1 MITSREA
8 RGPRQTKG
16 GTPMALALTVE
27 KLDGLDPAVAALYVE
42 KEGIF
47 HLDVTGLEDTA
58 GLKSALEA
66 ERKTRKDFEK
76 KYGALKDVDP
86 EEYARLKAEAAERET
101 KKLTEAGEF
110 DKLREK
116 WAKEQA
122 DKDAEWERK
131 VAEKDAL
138 LATHVKDS
146 QVRNAALKAG
156 VIPEDIEDVMII
168 TARHFKLADDGA
180 LQVLDDRGEVTP
192 KTAEEFFTKDFKE
205 KKPKFY
211 AATGSSG
218 GGTAGGGGG
227 GAGGIK
233 TEVQLLQ
240 EHYDA
245 AVKARD
251 NVKMVSLKRQ
261 IHEAQQKAANG

>member
-1 MITSREA
+1 
-8 RGPRQTKG
+8 
-16 GTPMALALTVE
+16 MALALTVE
-27 KLDGLDPAVAALYVE
+27 KLDGLDPTVAALYVE
-42 KEGIF
+42 RNGKF
-47 HLDVTGLEDTA
+47 QLDVSDLEDTS

-66 ERKTRKDFEK
+66 ERKARKDFEK
-76 KYGALKDVDP
+76 KYSALKDVDP
-86 EEYARLKAEAAERET
+86 EEYQRLKTEAAERET

-122 DKDAEWERK
+122 EKDAEWARK

-146 QVRNAALKAG
+146 QVRNAALRAG

-192 KTAEEFFTKDFKE
+192 KTVDEFFTKDFKE

-227 GAGGIK
+227 STGGPK

-240 EHYDA
+240 DQYDA
-245 AVKARD
+245 AVKAKD
-251 NVKMVSLKRQ
+251 AGKMVSLTDRIFKAKQ
-261 IHEAQQKAANG
+261 KEAGG

>member
-1 MITSREA
+1 
-8 RGPRQTKG
+8 
-16 GTPMALALTVE
+16 MALALTVE

-42 KEGIF
+42 KEGAF
-47 HLDVTGLEDTA
+47 HLDVTGIEDTGA
-58 GLKSALEA
+58 LKSALKA
-66 ERKTRKDFEK
+66 EREARKDFEK

-86 EEYARLKAEAAERET
+86 EEYARLKKEAEERET

-122 DKDAEWERK
+122 EKDAEWARK

-180 LQVLDDRGEVTP
+180 LQVLDDKGEVTP
-192 KTAEEFFTKDFKE
+192 KTVEEFFTTDFKNR
-205 KKPKFY
+205 KPKFY
-211 AATGSSG
+211 AATGASGAGTSS
-218 GGTAGGGGG
+218 G
-227 GAGGIK
+227 GAGGTGTK
-233 TEVQLLQ
+233 TDMQKLEEQYEL
-240 EHYDA
+240 
-245 AVKARD
+245 AVKAKD
-251 NVKMVSLKRQ
+251 NVRMVALKRQ
-261 IHEAQQKAANG
+261 IHELKQAGG